1 MDEHNEQ
8 DSLDGVAI
16 IGMAGRFPGADDVEQ
31 FWRNLRNGVESVTFF
46 TDAELEAAGI
56 SPEVMNHPDYVR
68 SKAILKDAEFFDA
81 GFFGYTPREAAAMDP
96 QHRVFL
102 ECAWTA
108 LEDSGYAPQSPDN
121 SIGVFAGNSL
131 NTYML
136 RNLNSDLFR
145 SLDGLELGVSSDKD
159 MLATRVSYKLNLKG
173 PSVVVQAACSTSLVA
188 VCQAAQTLLS
198 YQCDMALAG
207 GSSVKS
213 PRVTGYLYKQGSIV
227 SPDGHCRSF
236 DANAKG
242 TITGEGVG
250 VIVLKRLEDAIADG
264 DTIHAVIKGSALN
277 NDGSLKVGYT
287 APSVDGQAQVIA
299 MAQAFAGV
307 EADDISYIEA
317 HGTGT
322 ELGDP
327 IEIAALTQAFRQT
340 TTRRG
345 YCPVGSVKSNI
356 GHLDAAAGI
365 AGFIKTVLALEH
377 RELPPSLHFK
387 EPNPEIDFANSPFY
401 VNAQLSEWKT
411 DALPRRAGVSSF
423 GIGGTNA
430 HIVLQEAPETA
441 PSGPS
446 RPWQILVL
454 SARTQTALDM
464 AAERMSAHL
473 GAHPEQ
479 NFADIAHTLHV
490 GRREFDWR
498 TFAVCRSAAD
508 AQAELA
514 APQRLSRA
522 KTTLHHRPIVFM
534 FTGQGAQYPH
544 MGEGLYRS
552 EEVYREAV
560 DMCCTTLQQR
570 LGLDLKAMLYPSEG
584 NDKEA
589 AERLRETQYTQPALF
604 VTEYALAKLWMSWGV
619 RPESMIGHSIGEYVA
634 ACLAGV
640 MAVEDAIV
648 LVALRGR
655 LISKLEGGSMLAVT
669 LSELEVGPLLG
680 ERLSLA
686 TVNAPQMCVVSGSSP
701 AVDQLEGELRGRG
714 LEPVRLHTSHA
725 FHSKM
730 MDPILSEFGECV
742 AQIKLSPP
750 NQRYISNVSGTWIGA
765 EEATDPQYWVRHL
778 RQAVRFSAGI
788 QLLLED
794 DSRVFLEVGPGSTLS
809 GLVRQHLAPNAS
821 ARVINS
827 LHPPREQAEDEAYLL
842 DALGKLWLAG
852 VEVDWKAF
860 NGPERRHRVSLPTY
874 PFERQ
879 KYWVE
884 PGSAPIAAA
893 PVLAA
898 LEKQSDIKNW
908 LYVPVWKQTLDP
920 ADLVQSSSA
929 TARWLLFADEVG
941 MADRIAHRLTD
952 QGGTV
957 IVVRVGTDFV
967 CSDDAIF
974 SLDPGNAEHYLS
986 LFSALDAQGGI
997 PTRIVHLWSITGGD
1011 ESQANLSEQINRYFW
1026 SPVCIAKALGR
1037 LGTDAPYQIT
1047 FVSNGVQDVS
1057 GEEPLSPLK
1066 SMILGPNRVI
1076 PQEYSNL
1083 KCRSVDVTL
1092 QEPGSRLER
1101 IMLDDLCSELRTVPT
1116 EGVVAY
1122 RSGHRWMQ
1130 TIERAPIEATE
1141 GRPARLREHGIY
1153 LITGGLGGIGLAV
1166 AEYLARTVS
1175 ARLVLIGRSAMPERS
1190 EWDGWLATHS
1200 ESDKVSRKIRKI
1212 RAIEALGARVIVATA
1227 DVSDRDQM
1235 QSVIHQA
1242 QQQFGPINGIFHA
1255 AGVPAGGIIELKTR
1269 EAADAILAPK
1279 VQGTLLLD
1287 ELLGKS
1293 ELDFMV
1299 LCSSLTVT
1307 VGSAGQVDYVAAN
1320 VFLDAFAQARSRKEG
1335 GNTIAI
1341 QWDAWSDAGM
1351 AVDTDVP
1358 TDLLERRRKD
1368 LEAGIRSEE
1377 GVEIFRRLLD
1387 RSLCQVVVS
1396 TRDLFRRFKTDV
1408 LPETSAAIEQTASA
1422 SSSSGHARPSLS
1434 TDFVAPRSDLERA
1447 VAVVWQDLLG
1457 MAEVGIHDNFLELGG
1472 HSLLAIQIISR
1483 LRKDIVV
1490 DLPVNVLF
1498 ESPTI
1503 AEIAEYIEK
1512 QRGMASDR
1520 EKELGEM
1527 LNMVENLSDE
1537 EVNKLLAER
1546 KWEP

>member
-1 MDEHNEQ
+1 MGAHSEQ
-8 DSLDGVAI
+8 DDLNGVAV
-16 IGMAGRFPGADDVEQ
+16 IGMAGRFPGADDVAQ

-46 TDAELEAAGI
+46 TDAELEAAGV

-102 ECAWTA
+102 ECAWAA
-108 LEDSGYAPQSPDN
+108 LEDAGYAPQSPDN
-121 SIGVFAGNSL
+121 SIGVFAGNSM

-188 VCQAAQTLLS
+188 ICQAAQTLLS

-213 PRVTGYLYKQGSIV
+213 PRVTGYLYKQGSII

-236 DANAKG
+236 DAKAKG

-250 VIVLKRLEDAIADG
+250 VVVLKRLEDAIADG

-307 EADDISYIEA
+307 EADSVSYVEA
-317 HGTGT
+317 HGTAT

-356 GHLDAAAGI
+356 GHLDAAAGV

-377 RELPPSLHFK
+377 RELPPSLHFQ

-401 VNAQLSEWKT
+401 VNAQLREWKT
-411 DALPRRAGVSSF
+411 DVFPRRAGVSSF

-430 HIVLQEAPETA
+430 HIVLQEAPEVA

-454 SARTQTALDM
+454 SARTQTALD
-464 AAERMSAHL
+464 AAVERLAKHL
-473 GAHPEQ
+473 GEHPQQ
-479 NFADIAHTLHV
+479 NFADVAHTLHV
-490 GRREFDWR
+490 GRRAFDWR
-498 TFAVCRSAAD
+498 TVAVCRSGEE
-508 AQAELA
+508 AQATLA
-514 APQRLSRA
+514 AAQRMQRG
-522 KTTLHHRPIVFM
+522 KTTLHHRPVVFM

-552 EEVYREAV
+552 EAVYREAV
-560 DMCCTTLQQR
+560 DMCCATLQRQM
-570 LGLDLKAMLYPSEG
+570 GLDLKAMLYPSAG
-584 NDKEA
+584 DDKEA
-589 AERLRETQYTQPALF
+589 AEHLRETQYTQPALF
-604 VTEYALAKLWMSWGV
+604 VTEYALAKLWMSWGI

-640 MAVEDAIV
+640 MTVEDAVV

-655 LISKLEGGSMLAVT
+655 LISQLEGGSMLAVT
-669 LSELEVGPLLG
+669 LSEAEVEPLLG
-680 ERLSLA
+680 EALSLA
-686 TVNAPQMCVVSGSSP
+686 TVNTPQMCVVSGPTP
-701 AVDQLEGELRGRG
+701 AVDQLEGELRRRG

-725 FHSKM
+725 FHSRM
-730 MDPILSEFGECV
+730 MDPILSEFEQHV
-742 AQIKLSPP
+742 TQIKLNPP
-750 NQRYISNVSGTWIGA
+750 NLRYLSNVSGSWINA
-765 EEATDPQYWVRHL
+765 EQATDPQYWVRHL
-778 RQAVRFSAGI
+778 RQAVRFSTGI
-788 QLLLED
+788 QALLED
-794 DSRVFLEVGPGSTLS
+794 DSRVFLEVGPGNTLS

-821 ARVINS
+821 ARVFNS
-827 LHPPREQAEDEAYLL
+827 LHPPREHAEDEAYLL
-842 DALGKLWLAG
+842 DTLGKLWLAG
-852 VEVDWKAF
+852 VEVDWKVFSA
-860 NGPERRHRVSLPTY
+860 PERRYRVPLPTY

-884 PGSAPIAAA
+884 PGSAPAAAA
-893 PVLAA
+893 PVMAA
-898 LEKQSDIKNW
+898 LEKQSDIKDW
-908 LYVPVWKQTLDP
+908 LYVPAWKRTLDP
-920 ADLVQSSSA
+920 ADLAQRSTEVS
-929 TARWLLFADEVG
+929 RWLLFADEAG
-941 MADRIAHRLTD
+941 LADRLARRLTG
-952 QGGTV
+952 QGDTV
-957 IVVRVGTDFV
+957 IVVRAGANFERRDEATFTVN
-967 CSDDAIF
+967 
-974 SLDPGNAEHYLS
+974 PGNAEHYLS
-986 LFSALDAQGGI
+986 LFGALDAQGGI
-997 PTRIVHLWSITGGD
+997 PARIVHLWSVTGGD
-1011 ESQANLSEQINRYFW
+1011 ESQASLSERLDRYFW

-1037 LGTDAPYQIT
+1037 LGADAPYQIT
-1047 FVSNGVQDVS
+1047 FVSNGLQDVS
-1057 GEEPLSPLK
+1057 GEEPLSPVK
-1066 SMILGPNRVI
+1066 STILGTNRVI

-1083 KCRSVDVTL
+1083 KCRSVDVIL
-1092 QEPGSRLER
+1092 PEPGSRREHVL
-1101 IMLDDLCSELRTVPT
+1101 LDELCAELRTAPA

-1122 RSGHRWMQ
+1122 RSGHRWVQ
-1130 TIERAPIEATE
+1130 TIDRAPIGATE
-1141 GRPARLREHGIY
+1141 GRPARLREQGVY

-1175 ARLVLIGRSAMPERS
+1175 ARLVLVGRSGLPVSS
-1190 EWDGWLATHS
+1190 EWDGWLETHP
-1200 ESDKVSRKIRKI
+1200 ENDKISQKIWKVRG
-1212 RAIEALGARVIVATA
+1212 IEALGAKVMVAAA
-1227 DVSDRDQM
+1227 DVSNRDQM
-1235 QSVIHQA
+1235 QAVMQQA
-1242 QQQFGPINGIFHA
+1242 QQQFGAINGIFHA

-1287 ELLGKS
+1287 ELLGNT

-1320 VFLDAFAQARSRKEG
+1320 GFLDAFAQARSRKEG

-1377 GVEIFRRLLD
+1377 GVEVFRRMLD

-1396 TRDLFRRFKTDV
+1396 TRDLFRRFKPDA
-1408 LPETSAAIEQTASA
+1408 LPETTAATEQAATAPG
-1422 SSSSGHARPSLS
+1422 SSGHARPSLS
-1434 TDFVAPRSDLERA
+1434 TDFVAPRNDLERA
-1447 VAVVWQDLLG
+1447 VAVAWQDLLG

-1503 AEIAEYIEK
+1503 AEIAEYIAK
-1512 QRGMASDR
+1512 QRDTASDQ
-1520 EKELGEM
+1520 EKELAEM
-1527 LNMVENLSDE
+1527 LDMVEKLSDE
-1537 EVNKLLAER
+1537 EVSQLLAER
-1546 KWEP
+1546 KWEH